1 MRLGIVPHGKF
12 HKRYICGH
20 REAKSTANTAF
31 KFLTGALG
39 SCAKAINMDEQMTM
53 PSQNENIDLIR
64 AQLGQRSIAIVG
76 LMGAGKSVIGRKVAM
91 KLKIPFVDADSEIE
105 KAAKMTVA
113 DIFSS
118 YGEPEFRRLEKSV
131 IKRVLENGPQIL
143 ATGGGAFMDP
153 ETQEAV
159 SESGL
164 SLWLSADI
172 DLLMQRVSKKTTRPL
187 LKKPNPRGVMEELM
201 QERYPVYGLADVEV
215 ASRDV
220 SKEEMTNLVI
230 EGLAQHFRAHLPIE
244 KPDGITAT

>member
-1 MRLGIVPHGKF
+1 
-12 HKRYICGH
+12 
-20 REAKSTANTAF
+20 
-31 KFLTGALG
+31 
-39 SCAKAINMDEQMTM
+39 MDEEMTI
-53 PSQNENIDLIR
+53 PNQNENIELVR
-64 AQLGQRSIAIVG
+64 SQLGQRSITIVG

-143 ATGGGAFMDP
+143 ATGGGAYMDP
-153 ETQEAV
+153 ETQQMV
-159 SESGL
+159 SDSGI

-187 LKKPNPRGVMEELM
+187 LKKPNPRGVMEDLM
-201 QERYPVYGLADVEV
+201 RERYPVYALADVEI

-220 SKEEMTNLVI
+220 SKDEMTNLVI
-230 EGLAQHFRAHLPIE
+230 AGLAQYFREQLPAN
-244 KPDGITAT
+244 KSDGINAI

>member
-1 MRLGIVPHGKF
+1 
-12 HKRYICGH
+12 
-20 REAKSTANTAF
+20 
-31 KFLTGALG
+31 
-39 SCAKAINMDEQMTM
+39 MDEQMTM
-53 PSQNENIDLIR
+53 QDQNKSIDLIR
-64 AQLGQRSIAIVG
+64 AQLGQRSITIVG
-76 LMGAGKSVIGRKVAM
+76 LMGAGKSVIGRKVAT

-131 IKRVLENGPQIL
+131 LKRVLDGGPQIL
-143 ATGGGAFMDP
+143 ATGGGAFMDA
-153 ETQEAV
+153 ETQV
-159 SESGL
+159 MISENGV

-187 LKKPNPRGVMEELM
+187 LKNPNPRGVMEDLM
-201 QERYPVYGLADVEV
+201 QKRYPVYGLADIEI

-230 EGLAQHFRAHLPIE
+230 DGLAQYFQAHQSAPT
-244 KPDGITAT
+244 PNGITAS

>member
-1 MRLGIVPHGKF
+1 
-12 HKRYICGH
+12 
-20 REAKSTANTAF
+20 
-31 KFLTGALG
+31 
-39 SCAKAINMDEQMTM
+39 MDEEMTI
-53 PSQNENIDLIR
+53 PNQNENIELVR
-64 AQLGQRSIAIVG
+64 SQLGQRSITIVG

-143 ATGGGAFMDP
+143 ATGGGAYMDP
-153 ETQEAV
+153 ETQQMV
-159 SESGL
+159 SDSGI

-187 LKKPNPRGVMEELM
+187 LKKPNPRGVMEDLM
-201 QERYPVYGLADVEV
+201 RERYPVYALADVEI

-220 SKEEMTNLVI
+220 SKDEMTNLVI
-230 EGLAQHFRAHLPIE
+230 AGLAQYFREQLPANMS
-244 KPDGITAT
+244 DGINAI